1 MDLVQFENLK
11 RTAFLRLFSFWKV
24 PLLWWAHPSVVDFTP
39 RRTVIKIPLTRKT
52 KNHLNSMYFGALC
65 MGAELSIAFKA
76 VETIQRKKL
85 KVDFVF
91 KDFHAEFLKR
101 PQGDVHFICEEGLEV
116 EKLIDKCIDSK
127 QRETQEFT
135 AFAIVP
141 DKSREEKVAKFKLR
155 LSVKIRS

>member
-1 MDLVQFENLK
+1 
-11 RTAFLRLFSFWKV
+11 
-24 PLLWWAHPSVVDFTP
+24 
-39 RRTVIKIPLTRKT
+39 
-52 KNHLNSMYFGALC
+52 